1 MRNHVVASRGFL
13 DARDVTPIGL
23 QTPPPQSLLR
33 EGSPAACRDPIPC
46 GLGPRL
52 GQTVGLGGAPCG
64 CLPGGAIESP
74 PCPAPLYIRGPR
86 RSEACSHGNQ
96 KGIEPLFG
104 NRQVIFL
111 QHRNVETNRVPHLA
125 NGFFASLP
133 LAHASGQAQALG
145 HPIAVFALENHC
157 LSHLLPSYPK
167 VLDGS
172 RSQGSRRPPAIR
184 KQPDSYE
191 TRDVSSSAG
200 WFGRDGHHPI
210 LRRLPGSHIPRSAH
224 RKYPLI
230 AAGQ

>member
-172 RSQGSRRPPAIR
+172 RSQGSRR
-184 KQPDSYE
+184 QPVPRLSTAASDPKAARFVRNS
-191 TRDVSSSAG
+191 RRVQQCRVVRPRWSSSDITSPSG
-200 WFGRDGHHPI
+200 
-210 LRRLPGSHIPRSAH
+210 LPHTTERS
-224 RKYPLI
+224 P
-230 AAGQ
+230 